1 MSNHRITNLIAAGVI
16 GAAGFAT
23 LAILPATH
31 AGAATVA
38 VRHAEDGARRD
49 SAMGSQRENSRDT
62 RTDKSID
69 LAGYSKDTRSTPDTR
84 SDSGSVQH
92 DVTGESQ
99 SALYDHTKSLLAATH
114 TGATTRPA
122 NVNINAKCS
131 GSSVANLQVQR
142 EDTGKLS
149 VDFGV
154 DMVRHQ
160 AGVPWKVTLSDN
172 GSLFVNT
179 TVKTISDGSFS
190 VSPVINPKSG
200 INTIVGKAV
209 NVGTHETCTIKGSL

>member
-1 MSNHRITNLIAAGVI
+1 MSNHRITKIIAAGVI
-16 GAAGFAT
+16 GVTGFGT
-23 LAILPATH
+23 LAILPVTH
-31 AGAATVA
+31 AGAATLT

-49 SAMGSQRENSRDT
+49 STKGGREASRET
-62 RTDKSID
+62 RTDKGIELTGD
-69 LAGYSKDTRSTPDTR
+69 NKDTGNSPDTR
-84 SDSGSVQH
+84 SDPGSTQH
-92 DVTGESQ
+92 DLTGESQ
-99 SALYDHTKSLLAATH
+99 ATLHDHTGPLLAATNA
-114 TGATTRPA
+114 GATTRSS
-122 NVNINAKCS
+122 NININARCS

-160 AGVPWKVTLSDN
+160 SGVPWKVTLSDN

-190 VSPVINPKSG
+190 VSPVINPKPG

-209 NVGTHETCTIKGSL
+209 NVVTHETCTIKGSL

>member
-1 MSNHRITNLIAAGVI
+1 MSNRRITNLIAAGVI
-16 GAAGFAT
+16 GAAGFGT
-23 LAILPATH
+23 LAILPVTH
-31 AGAATVA
+31 AGAATLT

-49 SAMGSQRENSRDT
+49 STVGSQRES
-62 RTDKSID
+62 TDKSTD
-69 LAGYSKDTRSTPDTR
+69 LAGANKDTGNTPDTR
-84 SDSGSVQH
+84 SDSGSTQH

-99 SALYDHTKSLLAATH
+99 SASYDHTKSLLAATNA
-114 TGATTRPA
+114 GAAIRTA

-154 DMVRHQ
+154 DMARHQ
-160 AGVPWKVTLSDN
+160 AGVPWKVTLWDN

-190 VSPVINPKSG
+190 VSPVINPKPG

-209 NVGTHETCTIKGSL
+209 NVVTHEKCTIKGSL

>member
-1 MSNHRITNLIAAGVI
+1 MSNRRITTLIAAGVI
-16 GAAGFAT
+16 GAAGFGT

-31 AGAATVA
+31 SGAATLA

-49 SAMGSQRENSRDT
+49 TLGSQREN
-62 RTDKSID
+62 TDKSID
-69 LAGYSKDTRSTPDTR
+69 LAGANKDTANTPDTR
-84 SDSGSVQH
+84 SDSGSAQH
-92 DVTGESQ
+92 DVTGEPQ
-99 SALYDHTKSLLAATH
+99 SASYDNTKSLLAATNAG
-114 TGATTRPA
+114 TATRPA

-160 AGVPWKVTLSDN
+160 AGMPWKVTLSDN
-172 GSLFVNT
+172 GSVFVNT

-190 VSPVINPKSG
+190 VSPVINPKPG
-200 INTIVGKAV
+200 TNTIVGKAV
-209 NVGTHETCTIKGSL
+209 NVVTHESCTIKGSL